1 MTPLRHGERSQ
12 AVRQLQTN
20 LNNNGARLII
30 DGHYGDATEAAV
42 RAHQLSVGL
51 VADGIAG
58 SKTLAA
64 LAGDDC
70 EQLLKHTDLVN
81 AAQRLDMPLATVY
94 AVNEVESK
102 GSGFL
107 DIGKPLILFE
117 RHIMYRQLSKVRHE
131 SDNPGELKRRA
142 DQLAAAHPAIVNP
155 KAGGYVGGA
164 AEHQRLGSAH
174 LLDDIAAPEAA
185 SWGAFQIM
193 GFHWKRLGYASVQD
207 FVAAMSANE
216 SQQFGAFVRF
226 IETDPTLYKALKTR
240 QWAVFAKH
248 YNGPDYQRNL
258 YDIKLQRAYERHAEC
273 GCGHNRIDAPRAASV
288 PQKQQAAP

>member
-1 MTPLRHGERSQ
+1 MIPLRHGDRSQ
-12 AVRQLQTN
+12 AVRHLQTS
-20 LNNNGARLII
+20 LNNNGTRLIV
-30 DGHYGDATEAAV
+30 DGHYGDDTEAAV
-42 RAHQLSVGL
+42 RAYQLSVDL

-70 EQLLKHTDLVN
+70 EQLLKHADLVN
-81 AAQRLDMPLATVY
+81 AAQRLDMPLANIY

-102 GSGFL
+102 GRGFL
-107 DIGKPLILFE
+107 DIDKPVILFE
-117 RHIMYRQLSKVRHE
+117 RHIMYRRLSKVRHE
-131 SDNPGELKRRA
+131 SDNHTDLKRRA

-164 AEHQRLGSAH
+164 AEHQRLGSARV
-174 LLDDIAAPEAA
+174 LNDMAALESA

-216 SQQFGAFVRF
+216 SQQFDAFVRF

-248 YNGPDYQRNL
+248 YNGPDYRRNL
-258 YDIKLQRAYERHAEC
+258 YDIKLQRAFERHAEC
-273 GCGHNRIDAPRAASV
+273 GCGQSRGDTQRAASV
-288 PQKQQAAP
+288 PQQQQAAS